1 MRKITVFLWA
11 HIFAL
16 FCSIS
21 WAKSCEVPVGTMNVA
36 GLKIGQ
42 HIREFQQHHPTA
54 KTVILGGDNYQFEF
68 AQGVDTQI
76 KKAGVSWVQ
85 HIRYDPHSK
94 MIISYSL
101 SFLDG
106 PLATYETDL
115 DVFKSR
121 VLKRFQVAQNG
132 WKQAE
137 NKYVYQCDDYRIEIY
152 QDHGVGHT
160 AIGPT
165 VMVFSKKSDAY

>member
-1 MRKITVFLWA
+1 M
-11 HIFAL
+11 
-16 FCSIS
+16 
-21 WAKSCEVPVGTMNVA
+21 
-36 GLKIGQ
+36 
-42 HIREFQQHHPTA
+42 
-54 KTVILGGDNYQFEF
+54 
-68 AQGVDTQI
+68 
-76 KKAGVSWVQ
+76 SWVQ
-85 HIRYDPHSK
+85 HIRLIRISK

-115 DVFKSR
+115 DV
-121 VLKRFQVAQNG
+121 LKLILKKLSGGAKRLN
-132 WKQAE
+132 KTTE

-165 VMVFSKKSDAY
+165 VMMVLAKLRCLFKIPSVKKVFFNLKRILLEMIRLSASPF

>member
-1 MRKITVFLWA
+1 M
-11 HIFAL
+11 
-16 FCSIS
+16 
-21 WAKSCEVPVGTMNVA
+21 
-36 GLKIGQ
+36 
-42 HIREFQQHHPTA
+42 
-54 KTVILGGDNYQFEF
+54 
-68 AQGVDTQI
+68 DTQI
-76 KKAGVSWVQ
+76 KEAGVSWVQ

-94 MIISYSL
+94 MIVSYSL

-121 VLKRFQVAQNG
+121 VLKRFQLAQNG

-137 NKYVYQCDDYRIEIY
+137 NKYVYQCADYRIEIY

>member
-1 MRKITVFLWA
+1 
-11 HIFAL
+11 
-16 FCSIS
+16 
-21 WAKSCEVPVGTMNVA
+21 
-36 GLKIGQ
+36 
-42 HIREFQQHHPTA
+42 
-54 KTVILGGDNYQFEF
+54 
-68 AQGVDTQI
+68 
-76 KKAGVSWVQ
+76 
-85 HIRYDPHSK
+85 

-152 QDHGVGHT
+152 QDHGVEHT